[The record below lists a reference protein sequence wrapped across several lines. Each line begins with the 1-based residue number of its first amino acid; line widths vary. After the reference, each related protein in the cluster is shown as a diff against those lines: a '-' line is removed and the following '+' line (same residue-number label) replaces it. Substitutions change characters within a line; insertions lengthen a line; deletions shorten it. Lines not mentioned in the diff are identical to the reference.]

1 MHIIQAPL
9 EGPLQ
14 ENPLP
19 VPDDA
24 PGVADGISATVPE
37 TGPADAP
44 HTAALI
50 NGSSTPD
57 ATSIDISES
66 QPLSP
71 AAETALQAISEIV
84 ADGQINF
91 DDVTAIETLLSLDL
105 SAADRIVLIE
115 RFDAAVADG
124 TIPTHFE
131 VPDNF
136 WEQQDLNNCA
146 VVAQKMLLDAAGIP
160 NSEGALTLRAV
171 LDGSLPSLHSGMHP
185 SRVGEILERHGISMH
200 TRPHLTL
207 SEIEELLRAG
217 HGVIVGVDADE
228 LWFGDDDTVDLG
240 LGDNHVVV
248 LLDIDRTDPDNPV
261 AVMNDSGIPDGAERR
276 VPLQTFLDA
285 FADSGNLAFVTDSTI
300 EELRLVNPD
309 VQTALDALIAITE
322 DGQINL
328 EDESDLAN
336 FQTLLSLDL
345 STADRIVLIERF
357 DAAVLN
363 GTIPFDCE
371 IADNF
376 GEQLDLS
383 LPFIDAQTA
392 LLDTLGIPH
401 SKAHLTLRALLD
413 QSLWNSD
420 PLQVGEILERFGISI
435 STLPYAT
442 VDELRE
448 LLAEGRGV
456 MLIVDGDELEWIED
470 DDRSDWGIDANHA
483 VLLLDIDL
491 TDPDNPVG
499 LINDGGDL
507 RSVPLQTLM
516 DAFAD
521 SGNLAIVTDQPLEEL
536 VHRPW
541 IELYANAV
549 A

>member
-19 VPDDA
+19 VPDDS
-24 PGVADGISATVPE
+24 PGVAEEFPQPVPE

-57 ATSIDISES
+57 ATSIGLSES
-66 QPLSP
+66 RPLSP
-71 AAETALQAISEIV
+71 AAETALQAMYEIV

-136 WEQQDLNNCA
+136 WEQQDLDNCA

-171 LDGSLPSLHSGMHP
+171 LDGSLPSLDSGMNA
-185 SRVGEILERHGISMH
+185 SRIGEILERHGVSVH

-207 SEIEELLRAG
+207 SEIEELLREG
-217 HGVIVGVDADE
+217 HGLIVLVDADE
-228 LWFGDDDTVDLG
+228 LWFGDDDTLDRG
-240 LGDNHVVV
+240 TGANHAVV
-248 LLDIDRTDPDNPV
+248 LLEIDRTDPDNPV

-276 VPLQTFLDA
+276 VPLETFMDA
-285 FADSGNLAFVTDSTI
+285 FADSGNLAIVTDQTI

-309 VQTALDALIAITE
+309 VQTALELLIEITG
-322 DGQINL
+322 DGQINFD
-328 EDESDLAN
+328 DEADVAN
-336 FQTLLSLDL
+336 LDTLLSLDL
-345 STADRIVLIERF
+345 SEADRIVLIERF
-357 DAAVLN
+357 DAAVAD

-376 GEQLDLS
+376 WEEAGLS
-383 LPFIDAQTA
+383 RNFIEAQTV
-392 LLDTLGIPH
+392 LLDTLGIPY
-401 SKAHLTLRALLD
+401 STAHLTLRAVLDGSLL
-413 QSLWNSD
+413 NPD
-420 PLQVGEILERFGISI
+420 PLQAGEILERFGISI
-435 STLPYAT
+435 DALPYAT

-456 MLIVDGDELEWIED
+456 ILIVDGDELEWIED
-470 DDRSDWGIDANHA
+470 DDRFDWGIDANHA
-483 VLLLDIDL
+483 VLLQDIDT
-491 TDPDNPVG
+491 TDPDNPVAV
-499 LINDGGDL
+499 IIDGGIQRTL
-507 RSVPLQTLM
+507 PLETVM

-521 SGNLAIVTDQPLEEL
+521 SGNFAIVTDQPLWEL
-536 VHRPW
+536 IDISW
-541 IELYANAV
+541 LELYANAV